1 MSFCGILLLFW
12 IVGKLT
18 EKIGL
23 PSVRPPPLSI
33 PRDRRRRG
41 LTTASPPSRPSVS
54 SPPLQLIGEILAGIA
69 VGPHG
74 LQIAPK
80 PDALIMLGEFGL
92 VLMVLEAGVEVDL
105 QQLAL
110 VGQRGVAVAFAGSLF
125 PLAIGATLGRLV
137 FGMNA
142 MSSLAVG
149 ASLAPTSMGISLKV
163 LQDGGVLGTP
173 TGQLIIAAA
182 VMDDVIALVL
192 LSELEAMKHPS
203 AVDFI
208 VPIVSSACFIV
219 VVGYC
224 AVRVVPDVLVRRVV
238 PRVAKENVE
247 GLLLGLVFVVAYALM
262 VVLHYGRSSHLLGAF
277 LGGLCFCSLS
287 SMQHTWHFQVEKIL
301 SWLVRVFF
309 ACTIGFE
316 VPIRDLWTGP
326 VLARAGVFLIAA
338 LGKIATG
345 LFAKPLTRVEAMKI
359 GFAMS
364 AWGEFAFIVAT
375 ASREAG
381 TMSSE
386 DYSAVI
392 LAVLLS
398 AIYSPYAVKYA
409 VDLDKANIVKRE
421 DRASVVR
428 LDDVEEGL
436 PSALAAG
443 PGGETV
449 VMHRVYY
456 VCVVEVPSR
465 WGLYDAVFKAMRDA
479 SVDMDVLD
487 VSIKPRAGWG
497 VCELF
502 LRDPNLR
509 APLDAS
515 LSCAE
520 NREVEKRIGAVQV
533 ALELL
538 LLRPEGSVKGAE
550 LEGEVLLARWV
561 PDLEPEDAEDAAD
574 DKAMRQA
581 DDLLRGSGGTGSV
594 ARSSFDGDPGAREL
608 PPGTPQSLL
617 RRRSANVCL
626 LRSETHKPVFRTRSL
641 VDLLN
646 NFPDYRNPQDEE
658 LHGAFVDGAMHRP
671 HRSRARMGMGAMRQY
686 REAAEG
692 MHAALATS
700 DVAVRVGG
708 LGLIDERGDGVGE
721 PSSPTARRSFERQLH
736 ARDTM
741 TLSGASGAQL
751 ATELRA
757 HLKGVSTAGLTEPG
771 RLSRRISWNAEG
783 ASSPDQLSASDFG
796 SSPGSPVTSLTGA
809 SAREL
814 AAALREQ
821 LRRDEE
827 ALKREEGAKSP
838 R

>member
-1 MSFCGILLLFW
+1 M
-12 IVGKLT
+12 
-18 EKIGL
+18 
-23 PSVRPPPLSI
+23 
-33 PRDRRRRG
+33 
-41 LTTASPPSRPSVS
+41 
-54 SPPLQLIGEILAGIA
+54 
-69 VGPHG
+69 
-74 LQIAPK
+74 QIAPK

-105 QQLAL
+105 QQLAH
-110 VGQRGVAVAFAGSLF
+110 VGQRGVAVAFAGSLA
-125 PLAIGATLGRLV
+125 PLAIGATLGHLV
-137 FGMNA
+137 FGMNV

-192 LSELEAMKHPS
+192 LSELEALKHPS
-203 AVDFI
+203 TVDFI
-208 VPIVSSACFIV
+208 IPIVSSACFIV

-287 SMQHTWHFQVEKIL
+287 SMQHTWHVKVEKIL

-326 VLARAGVFLIAA
+326 VLARAGVFLVAA

-381 TMSSE
+381 TMSSV

-398 AIYSPYAVKYA
+398 TVYSPYAVKYA
-409 VDLDKANIVKRE
+409 IELDKANIIKRE
-421 DRASVVR
+421 DRASIVR
-428 LDDVEEGL
+428 MDDVEEGL
-436 PSALAAG
+436 PSAFAMG

-465 WGLYDAVFKAMRDA
+465 WGLYDAVFKAMRNA
-479 SVDMDVLD
+479 SVDMEVLD

-497 VCELF
+497 LCELF
-502 LRDPNLR
+502 LRDPKLR

-520 NREVEKRIGAVQV
+520 NREVEKRIGAVQT
-533 ALELL
+533 ALESLL
-538 LLRPEGSVKGAE
+538 LHPEGVLQVSE
-550 LEGEVLLARWV
+550 REGEVLLARWV

-581 DDLLRGSGGTGSV
+581 DDLLRGSGGAGPAAGT
-594 ARSSFDGDPGAREL
+594 SFDGVFPSPDARDKP
-608 PPGTPQSLL
+608 PPGIPPSFL
-617 RRRSANVCL
+617 RRRPAHARL
-626 LRSETHKPVFRTRSL
+626 LRSETHKHVFRTRSL
-641 VDLLN
+641 VDLLDD
-646 NFPDYRNPQDEE
+646 FPEYRTPQDEK
-658 LHGAFVDGAMHRP
+658 LHSAFVDGAMRRP
-671 HRSRARMGMGAMRQY
+671 RRSRARMGMGAMRQY

-692 MHAALATS
+692 MRAALATS
-700 DVAVRVGG
+700 DVDVGVG
-708 LGLIDERGDGVGE
+708 SLGRIHGRGDDVGD
-721 PSSPTARRSFERQLH
+721 AV
-736 ARDTM
+736 
-741 TLSGASGAQL
+741 TLSGAGGARL

-757 HLKGVSTAGLTEPG
+757 RLKVASTAGSKEPG
-771 RLSRRISWNAEG
+771 RAPRMTWSAEG
-783 ASSPDQLSASDFG
+783 ASSPVRFSASDFG

-809 SAREL
+809 GAREL
-814 AAALREQ
+814 AAALKER
-821 LRRDEE
+821 LRKDEE
-827 ALKREEGAKSP
+827 ALKREDGANRP

>member
-1 MSFCGILLLFW
+1 M
-12 IVGKLT
+12 
-18 EKIGL
+18 
-23 PSVRPPPLSI
+23 
-33 PRDRRRRG
+33 
-41 LTTASPPSRPSVS
+41 
-54 SPPLQLIGEILAGIA
+54 
-69 VGPHG
+69 
-74 LQIAPK
+74 QIAPK

-105 QQLAL
+105 QQLAH
-110 VGQRGVAVAFAGSLF
+110 VGQRGVAVAFAGSLA
-125 PLAIGATLGRLV
+125 PLAIGATLGHLV
-137 FGMNA
+137 FGMNV

-182 VMDDVIALVL
+182 VLDDVIALVL
-192 LSELEAMKHPS
+192 LSELEALKHPS
-203 AVDFI
+203 TVDFI
-208 VPIVSSACFIV
+208 IPIVSSACFIV

-287 SMQHTWHFQVEKIL
+287 SMQHTWHVKVEKIL

-326 VLARAGVFLIAA
+326 VLARAGVFLVAA

-381 TMSSE
+381 TMSSV

-398 AIYSPYAVKYA
+398 TVYSPYAVKYA
-409 VDLDKANIVKRE
+409 IELDKANIIKRE
-421 DRASVVR
+421 DRASIVR
-428 LDDVEEGL
+428 MDDVEEGL
-436 PSALAAG
+436 PSAFAMG

-479 SVDMDVLD
+479 SVDMEVLD

-497 VCELF
+497 LCELF
-502 LRDPNLR
+502 LRDPKLR
-509 APLDAS
+509 APRTRRCRAPRTERWRRAS
-515 LSCAE
+515 ARFRRRWNRSCSTPRGCYRSRSARGRCCWRVGCRISSPRTRRTPRTIRRCDRRTICCAGAAARDPR
-520 NREVEKRIGAVQV
+520 RERRSTASSRVPTRETNPRRESRPRSSANDQHTRVCSDRRRTNTCFARDRSSTSSTISRST
-533 ALELL
+533 ALP
-538 LLRPEGSVKGAE
+538 RMKNCTAPSWT
-550 LEGEVLLARWV
+550 ARC
-561 PDLEPEDAEDAAD
+561 
-574 DKAMRQA
+574 
-581 DDLLRGSGGTGSV
+581 V
-594 ARSSFDGDPGAREL
+594 ARVDHAR
-608 PPGTPQSLL
+608 
-617 RRRSANVCL
+617 AW
-626 LRSETHKPVFRTRSL
+626 
-641 VDLLN
+641 
-646 NFPDYRNPQDEE
+646 
-658 LHGAFVDGAMHRP
+658 AW
-671 HRSRARMGMGAMRQY
+671 ARCV
-686 REAAEG
+686 
-692 MHAALATS
+692 S
-700 DVAVRVGG
+700 
-708 LGLIDERGDGVGE
+708 
-721 PSSPTARRSFERQLH
+721 TARRRRECAPRW
-736 ARDTM
+736 RR
-741 TLSGASGAQL
+741 
-751 ATELRA
+751 AT
-757 HLKGVSTAGLTEPG
+757 ST
-771 RLSRRISWNAEG
+771 
-783 ASSPDQLSASDFG
+783 SASAVWDASTG
-796 SSPGSPVTSLTGA
+796 EATTSET
-809 SAREL
+809 
-814 AAALREQ
+814 
-821 LRRDEE
+821 
-827 ALKREEGAKSP
+827 P
-838 R
+838 